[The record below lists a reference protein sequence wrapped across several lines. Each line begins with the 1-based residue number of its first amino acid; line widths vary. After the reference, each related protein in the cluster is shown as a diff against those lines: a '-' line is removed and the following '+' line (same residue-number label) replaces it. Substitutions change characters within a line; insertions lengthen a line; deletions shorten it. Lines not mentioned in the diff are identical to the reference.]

1 MRLEYANLRLCGEH
15 FVEFF
20 ERRVLR
26 TVERYG
32 MLREGERVAVAV
44 SGGKDSVSLLHA
56 LWRLR
61 ERLGVELVGVTIDLG
76 IRGYSEEYVGV
87 AVENFERLGV
97 PYRVVRL
104 ADYGFT
110 VDDAT
115 RLRRP
120 VCSVCGTVK
129 RYLLNRTARE
139 LGAHVV
145 ATGHTLDDFLSVL
158 LQAYVRGDLGL
169 LSKHKPY
176 LPPADGL
183 VARAKPLSET
193 PESDTLAYAR
203 ILGLR
208 FTERKCPYAGKAAS
222 LDYKAAL
229 DLLEE
234 RHPSTK
240 FQMLRSFLDK
250 IQPRVAAEARE
261 GLGRCEVCGEPSSSR
276 VCQFCRLRAQLAGAP
291 TGPAVAT

>member
-1 MRLEYANLRLCGEH
+1 
-15 FVEFF
+15 
-20 ERRVLR
+20 
-26 TVERYG
+26 
-32 MLREGERVAVAV
+32 MLREGQRVAVAV

-87 AVENFERLGV
+87 AVENFEKLGV

-110 VDDAT
+110 IDSAT

-129 RYLLNRTARE
+129 RYLLNKVARE

-158 LQAYVRGDLGL
+158 LQAYIRG
-169 LSKHKPY
+169 Y
-176 LPPADGL
+176 LA
-183 VARAKPLSET
+183 
-193 PESDTLAYAR
+193 
-203 ILGLR
+203 
-208 FTERKCPYAGKAAS
+208 
-222 LDYKAAL
+222 
-229 DLLEE
+229 
-234 RHPSTK
+234 PSTSPTCRPPTAWSRG
-240 FQMLRSFLDK
+240 RSRS
-250 IQPRVAAEARE
+250 PRR
-261 GLGRCEVCGEPSSSR
+261 R
-276 VCQFCRLRAQLAGAP
+276 RATRWPMRGSW
-291 TGPAVAT
+291 G

>member
-1 MRLEYANLRLCGEH
+1 M
-15 FVEFF
+15 
-20 ERRVLR
+20 
-26 TVERYG
+26 
-32 MLREGERVAVAV
+32 
-44 SGGKDSVSLLHA
+44 LHA

-87 AVENFERLGV
+87 AVENFEQLGV

-110 VDDAT
+110 IDEAT

-129 RYLLNRTARE
+129 RYLLNKVARE

-158 LQAYVRGDLGL
+158 LQAYIRGDLEL

-193 PESDTLAYAR
+193 PERDTLTYAR

-208 FTERKCPYAGKAAS
+208 FTGRKCPYSRRAVSA
-222 LDYKAAL
+222 DYKASL

-234 RHPSTK
+234 RHPGLK
-240 FQMLRSFLDK
+240 FQMLRSFLDRV
-250 IQPRVAAEARE
+250 QPRIAAEARG
-261 GLGRCEVCGEPSSSR
+261 GLGRCEACGEPSSSR
-276 VCQFCRLRAQLAGAP
+276 VCQFCRFRAQLAGAP
-291 TGPAVAT
+291 LRPAEVT